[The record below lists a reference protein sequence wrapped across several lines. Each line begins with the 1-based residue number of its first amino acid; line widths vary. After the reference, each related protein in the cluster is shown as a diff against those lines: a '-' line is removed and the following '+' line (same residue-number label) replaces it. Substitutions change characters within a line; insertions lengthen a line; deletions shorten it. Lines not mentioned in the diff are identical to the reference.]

1 MWVLTRLNTVLS
13 KLSYSLAML
22 IVAIMVMALSLSAIT
37 RYISGTG
44 YDWLIELPPILV
56 CWLVFPLLGPLL
68 KEGNH
73 IQVDFI
79 SSVVPSGVILY
90 IKVAM
95 NMTAFLASLVFF
107 KAGYDATMLYYRLG
121 QMMELELD
129 WQEKV
134 KLVLEVHQVAICI
147 FLLMFIH
154 MIYLREVRKIYF
166 LNAQYQ
172 LQMQH

>member
-1 MWVLTRLNTVLS
+1 MWVLTRLNSFLS

-37 RYISGTG
+37 RYVSGTG

-73 IQVDFI
+73 IQVDFL
-79 SSVVPSGVILY
+79 SSLVSPTANKY
-90 IKVAM
+90 IKISM
-95 NMTAFLASLVFF
+95 NIAAFLASLIFF
-107 KAGYDATMLYYRLG
+107 KAGFDATMLYYRLG

-129 WQEKV
+129 IPIWWMYLSFPVGFVILALFSME
-134 KLVLEVHQVAICI
+134 
-147 FLLMFIH
+147 MTIH
-154 MIYLREVRKIYF
+154 SILDARKIQREP
-166 LNAQYQ
+166 N
-172 LQMQH
+172 